1 MQIKRF
7 KWAEWAEWGEQIFFD
22 TQPSIVAVDTETSGF
37 AYYDEAF
44 CVTIAFE
51 TGKGVQSLYFELG
64 DERAL
69 ASIRRILSSTELT
82 LVFHNAKF
90 DLQKLILAGV
100 VERDR
105 LSAERLIDTECL
117 AQLLDEHREKKLKT
131 LARNLLGLSTN
142 EATVIAKV
150 KRKLKLTKK
159 DGYDKLP
166 RNVLIPYAL
175 KDADFTLRLF
185 RHLWP
190 LVQKDEQL
198 ARLFAS
204 EMQLLLVMLDVEA
217 AGMRIDL
224 EYLERTTREV
234 RTELLRHQASISKL
248 TGLKVWYPEKPG
260 QKTPEG
266 CINVNAHQQILDAL
280 KRRRLK
286 VSDTRNETL
295 VGVDDPLPK
304 AILALRSDK
313 KLLDYLLAMDRERR
327 GDIIHPNFKLF
338 EPKTGRMSSG
348 QVDE

>member
-1 MQIKRF
+1 MGLSNLRF
-7 KWAEWAEWGEQIFFD
+7 KWNSWAETTEEKFNND
-22 TQPSIVAVDTETSGF
+22 APSIVAVDTETSGF

-44 CVTIAFE
+44 CVTIAWGDPAQ
-51 TGKGVQSLYFELG
+51 TGYFELG
-64 DERAL
+64 DDQAL
-69 ASIRRILSSTELT
+69 ASIRRILDRAST

-105 LSAERLIDTECL
+105 LSAERLIDTECM

-131 LARNLLGLSTN
+131 LARDLLGLSTN
-142 EATVIAKV
+142 EAATIAKV
-150 KRKLKLTKK
+150 KRKLKLTKL

-198 ARLFAS
+198 ARLFVS

-248 TGLKVWYPEKPG
+248 TGLKVWFPEKSG

-280 KRRRLK
+280 HRRRLK

-295 VGVDDPLPK
+295 VGVDDPLPQ

-313 KLLDYLLAMDRERR
+313 KLLDYLLAMDKERR

-348 QVDE
+348 KVDE

>member
-1 MQIKRF
+1 M
-7 KWAEWAEWGEQIFFD
+7 
-22 TQPSIVAVDTETSGF
+22 
-37 AYYDEAF
+37 
-44 CVTIAFE
+44 
-51 TGKGVQSLYFELG
+51 
-64 DERAL
+64 
-69 ASIRRILSSTELT
+69 
-82 LVFHNAKF
+82 FHNAKF

-105 LSAERLIDTECL
+105 LSAERIIDTECL

-131 LARNLLGLSTN
+131 LARDLLGLSTN
-142 EATVIAKV
+142 EAAAIAKV

-175 KDADFTLRLF
+175 KDADYTLRLF
-185 RHLWP
+185 HHLWP

-198 ARLFAS
+198 TRLFAS
-204 EMQLLLVMLDVEA
+204 EMQLLLVMLDVESH
-217 AGMRIDL
+217 GMRIDL

-248 TGLKVWYPEKPG
+248 TGLKVWYPEKQG

-280 KRRRLK
+280 RRRRLK

-348 QVDE
+348 KVDE